1 MKVTSAILANIAP
14 LKVLYAV
21 KLLLCASALIL
32 LSSLVLLIQP
42 AGAAP
47 PNLVLDPGHFNLDLD
62 GKVTKDGAHAVVN
75 GREVWEGELTLAV
88 SEYLRAELEARSGE
102 RGNSGKQT
110 VFATRWLDPALP
122 QDDPKNHKFWL
133 IKSHGYDQEL
143 ANIGRAEFAN
153 EKILGKDWR
162 EVAIG
167 SADSDGGSTA
177 ATGLFIRIH
186 FDGSANKSDSG
197 FAVYYNDQSDYD
209 KDGVI
214 ARESKV
220 WAERVAMALANGTKS
235 ADGTVRHKQWLIPP
249 NGANNG
255 VKRFTRPIYGF
266 KYAKVPSILIECGF
280 LTNAGDLAV
289 IMKPEN
295 QKLLAELIADAVVV
309 ER

>member
-1 MKVTSAILANIAP
+1 MSINTKLPIYAILAATFMIT
-14 LKVLYAV
+14 
-21 KLLLCASALIL
+21 LIL
-32 LSSLVLLIQP
+32 PLH
-42 AGAAP
+42 AAP
-47 PNLVLDPGHFNLDLD
+47 FTLVLDPGHFNLDLD

-88 SEYLRAELEARSGE
+88 SEYLRAELGARGA
-102 RGNSGKQT
+102 T
-110 VFATRWLDPALP
+110 VYATRWLDSALP
-122 QDDPKNHKFWL
+122 PDDPKNHKFWR

-153 EKILGKDWR
+153 ETILGKDWR
-162 EVAIG
+162 KVSIG

-209 KDGVI
+209 KDGSI
-214 ARESKV
+214 ARESKRF
-220 WAERVAMALANGTKS
+220 AQAVAAALANGTKS

-249 NGANNG
+249 NGASNG
-255 VKRFTRPIYGF
+255 VKRFDRPIYGF
-266 KYAKVPSILIECGF
+266 KYAKVPSILIEGGF
-280 LTNAGDLAV
+280 LTNASDLAV

-295 QKLLAELIADAVVV
+295 QKLLAEIVADAVVV